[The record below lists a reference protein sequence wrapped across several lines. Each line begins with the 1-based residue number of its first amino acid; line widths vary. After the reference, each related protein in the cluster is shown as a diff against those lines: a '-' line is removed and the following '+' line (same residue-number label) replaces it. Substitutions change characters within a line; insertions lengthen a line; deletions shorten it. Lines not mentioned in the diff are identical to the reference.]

1 MNAKENRAL
10 LVVDVQNDFCA
21 GGSLAVEGAE
31 QVVVA
36 LNRHIAEATA
46 AGLTVYAARDW
57 HPAVTVHFAPQ
68 GGPWPV
74 HCVQGT
80 EGARFHP
87 GLRLPAGTILVSKG
101 SDPDSHGYSAFE
113 GRTADG
119 TSLLSD
125 LKARGV
131 GHLLLGGLATDYC
144 IRQTTLDA
152 LAGGLNVTVLDDA
165 IAGVDAEASK
175 RALVEMR
182 GHGAQFITSST
193 TGCPAPCVAPP
204 PHPRRERPPRSARR
218 R

>member
-1 MNAKENRAL
+1 MNEKELRAL

-21 GGSLAVEGAE
+21 GGPLAMEGAE

-87 GLRLPAGTILVSKG
+87 GLRLPPGTILVSKG
-101 SDPDSHGYSAFE
+101 ADPDGHGYSAFE

-119 TSLLSD
+119 TALLVD
-125 LKARGV
+125 LHARGIR
-131 GHLLLGGLATDYC
+131 HLLLGGLATDYC
-144 IRQTTLDA
+144 VRHTTLDA
-152 LAGGLNVTVLDDA
+152 LAGGLSVTVLDDA
-165 IAGVDAEASK
+165 IAGVDAEDSK
-175 RALVEMR
+175 RALAEMR
-182 GHGAQFITSST
+182 EHGARFISDPVRTLLLTQS
-193 TGCPAPCVAPP
+193 
-204 PHPRRERPPRSARR
+204 
-218 R
+218 

>member
-1 MNAKENRAL
+1 M
-10 LVVDVQNDFCA
+10 Q
-21 GGSLAVEGAE
+21 GAE

-57 HPAVTVHFAPQ
+57 HPEVTVHFAPQ

-74 HCVQGT
+74 HCVQET

-101 SDPDSHGYSAFE
+101 ADPESHGYSAFE

-119 TSLLSD
+119 TALLVD
-125 LKARGV
+125 LHARGV
-131 GHLLLGGLATDYC
+131 RHLLLGGLATDYC
-144 IRQTTLDA
+144 VRQTTLDA
-152 LAGGLNVTVLDDA
+152 LAGGLGVTVLDDA
-165 IAGVDAEASK
+165 IAGVDAEDSK

-182 GHGAQFITSST
+182 EHGARFISDPVRTLLLTQS
-193 TGCPAPCVAPP
+193 
-204 PHPRRERPPRSARR
+204 
-218 R
+218 